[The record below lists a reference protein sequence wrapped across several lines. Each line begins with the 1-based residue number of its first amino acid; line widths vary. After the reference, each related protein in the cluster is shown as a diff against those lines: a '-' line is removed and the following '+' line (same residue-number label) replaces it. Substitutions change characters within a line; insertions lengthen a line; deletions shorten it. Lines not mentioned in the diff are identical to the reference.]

1 MPAAA
6 IIQLIAQV
14 GIPAARELLALY
26 TQKEPADVTA
36 QEWLALL
43 GKLSS
48 YNELRGQKV
57 NTPSP

>member
-14 GIPAARELLALY
+14 GIPAARELLDLY
-26 TQKEPADVTA
+26 TRQEPADVTA

-43 GKLSS
+43 GRLSS
-48 YNELRGQKV
+48 YNDLRSQKV
-57 NTPSP
+57 TTPSP